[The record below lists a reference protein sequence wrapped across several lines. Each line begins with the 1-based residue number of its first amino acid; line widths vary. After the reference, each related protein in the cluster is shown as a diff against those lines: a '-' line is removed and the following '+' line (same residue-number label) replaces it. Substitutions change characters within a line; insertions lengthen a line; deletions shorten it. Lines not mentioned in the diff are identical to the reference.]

1 MYIVRCSRP
10 EVFCIKDVLKNTAKF
25 TEKRQGPSLFLH
37 IISDLRFAILLTLIW
52 VVVVV
57 VVVVV
62 VGGDF
67 TLRSPSCWF
76 SFNNS
81 ETVKAVTLAFRSI

>member
-25 TEKRQGPSLFLH
+25 TEKRLGPSLFLH
-37 IISDLRFAILLTLIW
+37 NISGLRFAILLTLIW

-57 VVVVV
+57 VVGILPSAPPPV
-62 VGGDF
+62 DF
-67 TLRSPSCWF
+67 PLITQ
-76 SFNNS
+76 
-81 ETVKAVTLAFRSI
+81 KQ